1 MVLTF
6 FYIIGFFSFNSNLV
20 SEKKAAPATATV
32 QGRHRILLR
41 LARNVLLRSFK
52 ECNVFFEF
60 FVTYE
65 TQKNVVYLCVLL
77 KERAF
82 FSKERAFFLKERI
95 FFFYPKKLLI
105 ES

>member
-32 QGRHRILLR
+32 QGRAPH
-41 LARNVLLRSFK
+41 SFA
-52 ECNVFFEF
+52 FG
-60 FVTYE
+60 
-65 TQKNVVYLCVLL
+65 TQ
-77 KERAF
+77 RTFAF